1 MLGWKSV
8 DVACRWCSC
17 RCLLDVSPLISGQG
31 LVDGGLHLVVEAGLA
46 ASSVLTVG
54 RSRAVMG
61 RLLRSVLQRCGLLL
75 RLLGRLCPPLRRL
88 LLLLGSAAG

>member
-1 MLGWKSV
+1 MGWKSV

-31 LVDGGLHLVVEAGLA
+31 LIDGGLHLVVETGLA

-54 RSRAVMG
+54 RGCAVRG
-61 RLLRSVLQRCGLLL
+61 
-75 RLLGRLCPPLRRL
+75 
-88 LLLLGSAAG
+88 